1 MRETVNHN
9 CCHVCRRVKKS
20 EFEFTFLYFKVYYQ
34 KSTPLAI
41 LLTIEFLIN
50 IRSQNL
56 TYSLYLSLMTLRT
69 SLTSAASNVKSC
81 HILPPLEHHLS
92 ESQNG
97 ISLLT
102 LRTVPKL
109 LLTGMLNPICSQN
122 LTYGLYL
129 SLMTLRT
136 SLTSAASNVKSCHIL
151 PPLEHHLSES
161 QNGISLLTLRTVPKL
176 LLTGMLNPICSQN
189 LTYGLYLSL
198 MTLRTS
204 LTSVASNVELC
215 QELPLWSILL
225 WDLEEV

>member
-1 MRETVNHN
+1 MEKSEFEFTFLYFKVYYCGSESHKQPIPYHTQIHCLYRNNIHSFISRTPWLPVHSWKDRTRIPPWQPICCRIQNHDLPLPLSRHSLLWVLYLRTIKTVRETVNHN

-69 SLTSAASNVKSC
+69 SLTS
-81 HILPPLEHHLS
+81 
-92 ESQNG
+92 
-97 ISLLT
+97 
-102 LRTVPKL
+102 
-109 LLTGMLNPICSQN
+109 
-122 LTYGLYL
+122 
-129 SLMTLRT
+129 
-136 SLTSAASNVKSCHIL
+136 
-151 PPLEHHLSES
+151 
-161 QNGISLLTLRTVPKL
+161 
-176 LLTGMLNPICSQN
+176 
-189 LTYGLYLSL
+189 
-198 MTLRTS
+198 
-204 LTSVASNVELC
+204 VASNVELC

>member
-1 MRETVNHN
+1 MRKTVNHN

-20 EFEFTFLYFKVYYQ
+20 EFEFTILYFKVYYQ

-50 IRSQNL
+50 IRSRNL

-69 SLTSAASNVKSC
+69 SLTSAASNVKPC

-97 ISLLT
+97 IALLT
-102 LRTVPKL
+102 LRTAPKL

-122 LTYGLYL
+122 LTYGQYL
-129 SLMTLRT
+129 SLPVLRIA
-136 SLTSAASNVKSCHIL
+136 LTF
-151 PPLEHHLSES
+151 
-161 QNGISLLTLRTVPKL
+161 
-176 LLTGMLNPICSQN
+176 
-189 LTYGLYLSL
+189 
-198 MTLRTS
+198 
-204 LTSVASNVELC
+204 VASSVKLC

>member
-1 MRETVNHN
+1 MEKSEFEFTILYFKVYYYGSESHKQPIPYHTQIHCLYRDNIHSFISRTPWLPVHSWKDRTRIIPPENPSAAGFRITTCHYHWDGTHVLYLRTIKTVRETVNHN

-69 SLTSAASNVKSC
+69 SLTSAASNV
-81 HILPPLEHHLS
+81 
-92 ESQNG
+92 
-97 ISLLT
+97 
-102 LRTVPKL
+102 
-109 LLTGMLNPICSQN
+109 
-122 LTYGLYL
+122 
-129 SLMTLRT
+129 
-136 SLTSAASNVKSCHIL
+136 
-151 PPLEHHLSES
+151 
-161 QNGISLLTLRTVPKL
+161 
-176 LLTGMLNPICSQN
+176 
-189 LTYGLYLSL
+189 
-198 MTLRTS
+198 
-204 LTSVASNVELC
+204 ELC

>member
-1 MRETVNHN
+1 ME
-9 CCHVCRRVKKS
+9 KS
-20 EFEFTFLYFKVYYQ
+20 EFKFTILYFKVYYQ

-50 IRSQNL
+50 IRSRNL

-69 SLTSAASNVKSC
+69 SLTSAASNVKPY

-97 ISLLT
+97 IALLT

-109 LLTGMLNPICSQN
+109 LLTGMLNPIYSQN
-122 LTYGLYL
+122 LTYGQYL
-129 SLMTLRT
+129 SLL
-136 SLTSAASNVKSCHIL
+136 A
-151 PPLEHHLSES
+151 
-161 QNGISLLTLRTVPKL
+161 
-176 LLTGMLNPICSQN
+176 
-189 LTYGLYLSL
+189 
-198 MTLRTS
+198 LRTS
-204 LTSVASNVELC
+204 LTSVASSVKLC

>member
-1 MRETVNHN
+1 MREPVSSTAINRNIPDLTSRRNTRYDKFLCAWKKVNSNSLFCISKYIIVDQNHISNPSHITLRSIVCIEIISTHSSVGLHGSLCIAGRIEPEYPPWQPICCRIQNHDLPLPLSRHSLLWVLYLRTIKTVRETVNHN

-69 SLTSAASNVKSC
+69 SLTS
-81 HILPPLEHHLS
+81 
-92 ESQNG
+92 
-97 ISLLT
+97 
-102 LRTVPKL
+102 
-109 LLTGMLNPICSQN
+109 
-122 LTYGLYL
+122 
-129 SLMTLRT
+129 
-136 SLTSAASNVKSCHIL
+136 
-151 PPLEHHLSES
+151 
-161 QNGISLLTLRTVPKL
+161 
-176 LLTGMLNPICSQN
+176 
-189 LTYGLYLSL
+189 
-198 MTLRTS
+198 
-204 LTSVASNVELC
+204 VASNVELC

>member
-9 CCHVCRRVKKS
+9 CCHVCRRVKKVNS
-20 EFEFTFLYFKVYYQ
+20 NSLFCISKYIIK

-50 IRSQNL
+50 IRSRNL
-56 TYSLYLSLMTLRT
+56 TYSLYLSLMTLRI
-69 SLTSAASNVKSC
+69 SLTSAASNVKPC

-97 ISLLT
+97 IALLT
-102 LRTVPKL
+102 LRTAPKL

-122 LTYGLYL
+122 LTYGQYL
-129 SLMTLRT
+129 SLPVLRI
-136 SLTSAASNVKSCHIL
+136 A
-151 PPLEHHLSES
+151 
-161 QNGISLLTLRTVPKL
+161 
-176 LLTGMLNPICSQN
+176 
-189 LTYGLYLSL
+189 
-198 MTLRTS
+198 
-204 LTSVASNVELC
+204 LTSVASSVKLC

>member
-109 LLTGMLNPICSQN
+109 LLTGMLNPIRSQN
-122 LTYGLYL
+122 LTYSLYL

>member
-50 IRSQNL
+50 IRSRNL

-69 SLTSAASNVKSC
+69 SLTSAASNVKPC

-97 ISLLT
+97 IALLT
-102 LRTVPKL
+102 LRTAPKL

-122 LTYGLYL
+122 LTYG
-129 SLMTLRT
+129 
-136 SLTSAASNVKSCHIL
+136 
-151 PPLEHHLSES
+151 
-161 QNGISLLTLRTVPKL
+161 Q
-176 LLTGMLNPICSQN
+176 
-189 LTYGLYLSL
+189 YLSL

-204 LTSVASNVELC
+204 LTSVASSVKLC
-215 QELPLWSILL
+215 QELPL
-225 WDLEEV
+225 

>member
-9 CCHVCRRVKKS
+9 CCHVCRRVKKVNS
-20 EFEFTFLYFKVYYQ
+20 NSLFCISKYIIK
-34 KSTPLAI
+34 KSTSLAI

-50 IRSQNL
+50 IRSRNL

-69 SLTSAASNVKSC
+69 SLTSAASNVKPC

-97 ISLLT
+97 IALLT
-102 LRTVPKL
+102 LRTAPKL

-122 LTYGLYL
+122 LTYG
-129 SLMTLRT
+129 
-136 SLTSAASNVKSCHIL
+136 
-151 PPLEHHLSES
+151 
-161 QNGISLLTLRTVPKL
+161 Q
-176 LLTGMLNPICSQN
+176 
-189 LTYGLYLSL
+189 YLSL

-204 LTSVASNVELC
+204 LTSVASNVKLC

>member
-1 MRETVNHN
+1 MNHN

-20 EFEFTFLYFKVYYQ
+20 EFEFTILYFKIYYQ
-34 KSTPLAI
+34 KSIPLAI

-56 TYSLYLSLMTLRT
+56 TYSLYLSLVTLRA
-69 SLTSAASNVKSC
+69 SLTSAASNVKPC

-97 ISLLT
+97 TALLT
-102 LRTVPKL
+102 LRTAPKL

-122 LTYGLYL
+122 LTYGQYL
-129 SLMTLRT
+129 SLPVLRI
-136 SLTSAASNVKSCHIL
+136 A
-151 PPLEHHLSES
+151 
-161 QNGISLLTLRTVPKL
+161 
-176 LLTGMLNPICSQN
+176 
-189 LTYGLYLSL
+189 
-198 MTLRTS
+198 
-204 LTSVASNVELC
+204 LTSVASSVKLC

>member
-9 CCHVCRRVKKS
+9 CCHVCRRVKKVNS
-20 EFEFTFLYFKVYYQ
+20 NSLFCISKYIIKN
-34 KSTPLAI
+34 STSLAI

-50 IRSQNL
+50 IRSRNL

-69 SLTSAASNVKSC
+69 SLTSAASNVKPC

-97 ISLLT
+97 IALLT
-102 LRTVPKL
+102 LRTAPKL

-122 LTYGLYL
+122 LTYG
-129 SLMTLRT
+129 
-136 SLTSAASNVKSCHIL
+136 
-151 PPLEHHLSES
+151 
-161 QNGISLLTLRTVPKL
+161 Q
-176 LLTGMLNPICSQN
+176 
-189 LTYGLYLSL
+189 YLSL

-204 LTSVASNVELC
+204 LTSVASNVKLC

>member
-1 MRETVNHN
+1 MGSIFKDYQDSERN
-9 CCHVCRRVKKS
+9 CEPQLLPCLSQGEKS

-69 SLTSAASNVKSC
+69 SLTSAV
-81 HILPPLEHHLS
+81 
-92 ESQNG
+92 
-97 ISLLT
+97 
-102 LRTVPKL
+102 
-109 LLTGMLNPICSQN
+109 
-122 LTYGLYL
+122 
-129 SLMTLRT
+129 
-136 SLTSAASNVKSCHIL
+136 SNVKSCHIL

-204 LTSVASNVELC
+204 LTSVASNVKLC

>member
-9 CCHVCRRVKKS
+9 CCHVCRRVKKVNS
-20 EFEFTFLYFKVYYQ
+20 NSLFCISKYIIK
-34 KSTPLAI
+34 KSTSLAI

-50 IRSQNL
+50 IRSRNL
-56 TYSLYLSLMTLRT
+56 TYSLYLSLVTLRT
-69 SLTSAASNVKSC
+69 SLTSAASNVKPC

-97 ISLLT
+97 IALLT
-102 LRTVPKL
+102 LRTAPKL

-122 LTYGLYL
+122 LTYG
-129 SLMTLRT
+129 
-136 SLTSAASNVKSCHIL
+136 
-151 PPLEHHLSES
+151 
-161 QNGISLLTLRTVPKL
+161 Q
-176 LLTGMLNPICSQN
+176 
-189 LTYGLYLSL
+189 YLSL

-204 LTSVASNVELC
+204 LTSVASNVKLC

>member
-9 CCHVCRRVKKS
+9 CCHVCRRVKKVNS
-20 EFEFTFLYFKVYYQ
+20 NSLFCISKYIIK
-34 KSTPLAI
+34 KSTSLAI
-41 LLTIEFLIN
+41 LLAIEFLIN
-50 IRSQNL
+50 IRSRNL

-69 SLTSAASNVKSC
+69 SLTSAASNVKPC

-97 ISLLT
+97 IALLT
-102 LRTVPKL
+102 LRTAPKL

-122 LTYGLYL
+122 LTYG
-129 SLMTLRT
+129 
-136 SLTSAASNVKSCHIL
+136 
-151 PPLEHHLSES
+151 
-161 QNGISLLTLRTVPKL
+161 Q
-176 LLTGMLNPICSQN
+176 
-189 LTYGLYLSL
+189 YLSL

-204 LTSVASNVELC
+204 LTSVASNVKLC